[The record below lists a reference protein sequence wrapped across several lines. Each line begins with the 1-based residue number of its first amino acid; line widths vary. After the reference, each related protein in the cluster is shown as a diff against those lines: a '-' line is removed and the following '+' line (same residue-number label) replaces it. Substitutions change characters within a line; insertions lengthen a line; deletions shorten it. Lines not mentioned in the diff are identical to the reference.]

1 MAKAFEVELEAIL
14 DDGRLAEAMRAF
26 AQGLTDLYA
35 QPPLGVPILGDLGR
49 FSIVASLIASP
60 TPMTRTAVLDLMGP
74 GAAGRARVASHLGA
88 LIGAGA
94 LEAVDDPSD
103 GRSRPLSPAP
113 WLRDWMDRWGVAMF
127 APVHPWWPGPGPV
140 PAPTREVLAAYLQQI
155 LAANR
160 AGLNAFGA
168 TPGVWR
174 IMSLVGGHLFLLE
187 LILASDGARRIGLP
201 LPFSRRAFARRY
213 GVSRRHAVDL
223 VAEAERLG
231 WLTRRASKIDLSATF
246 ADEARRWVAIH
257 IALCNAALAGRL
269 LPVMSAAS
277 LSLAG

>member
-1 MAKAFEVELEAIL
+1 MAEAFEGELRAIL
-14 DDGRLAEAMRAF
+14 ADTRLPEAMGAF
-26 AQGLTDLYA
+26 ARGLTALYA

-60 TPMTRTAVLDLMGP
+60 TPMTQAAVLELMGP
-74 GAAGRARVASHLGA
+74 GAAGRARVAAHLGA
-88 LIGAGA
+88 LTGAGA
-94 LEAVDDPSD
+94 LTAVEDPAD
-103 GRSRPLSPAP
+103 GRARPLSPAP
-113 WLRDWMDRWGVAMF
+113 WLRDWMDRWGVAMI
-127 APVHPWWPGPGPV
+127 APVRPWWRGPDAAPE
-140 PAPTREVLAAYLQQI
+140 PTREVLAAYLNQI

-187 LILASDGARRIGLP
+187 LILASDGAHRIGQP
-201 LPFSRRAFARRY
+201 VAFSRRAFALRY

-223 VAEAERLG
+223 VTEAEGLG
-231 WLTRRASKIDLSATF
+231 WLARRGGKVELNAAF
-246 ADEARRWVAIH
+246 AEEARRWVAIH

-269 LPVMSAAS
+269 LPVMAAAA
-277 LSLAG
+277 LTLPG